1 MKDLDVLDMLL
12 TGEDCKKL
20 PEDIAAQRACW
31 IDTLITAET
40 QAPVDDNGESTNWL
54 INTIMSRAVLDVVT
68 RNMLLTP
75 EEPEND

>member
-1 MKDLDVLDMLL
+1 MNDLDVLDMFL

-40 QAPVDDNGESTNWL
+40 QDPVDDNGESTKWL
-54 INTIMSRAVLDVVT
+54 VNTIMSRAVLDVVT
-68 RNMLLTP
+68 RNMLLT
-75 EEPEND
+75 EETDDD